1 MILENNDIYLIIFK
15 NHGKIIFASIR
26 ASFSLDEGHRVDG
39 MFLASA
45 ARVVLPHG
53 PRVIQIIIPRSGGKR
68 ETAMGR
74 GGR

>member
-1 MILENNDIYLIIFK
+1 MKRYF
-15 NHGKIIFASIR
+15 SPIR

-53 PRVIQIIIPRSGGKR
+53 PRVIQIIIPRSGG
-68 ETAMGR
+68 ER
-74 GGR
+74 GDSDGPRG